1 MSFLESLPVSRRY
14 PARSIRVDHDGG
26 QLVLRPMLATDAE
39 EVVASVEASLPELR
53 AFMPWSHAP
62 QTCEGQ
68 FDRLRI
74 GEAKYFVG
82 EEMVMG
88 LFRGDSLLTM
98 VGLHP
103 RIPLNPKALEIG
115 YWAPTPHAGK
125 GFTTLAVK
133 VATIYA
139 FDKLGADRVQV
150 GCDETN
156 HGSRRVIEKCGFAFE
171 GVQRNILIASSPEL
185 VAGGFRGTARNP
197 SYALFPDTFEAL
209 AWVAEVRARL
219 VYENIAGRI
228 LPRAL

>member
-1 MSFLESLPVSRRY
+1 MSFLDSLPVSRRY
-14 PARSIRVDHDGG
+14 PARSIRVDDHPE
-26 QLVLRPMLATDAE
+26 LVLRPTRATDAE
-39 EVVASVEASLPELR
+39 EIVAAIEASLPALR

-62 QTCEGQ
+62 QTCELQ
-68 FDRLRI
+68 FDRLRA
-74 GEAKYFVG
+74 GEAKYFAG
-82 EEMVMG
+82 EELVMG
-88 LFRGDSLLTM
+88 LFRGDAMLTM

-103 RIPLNPKALEIG
+103 RVPLNPKALEIG

-125 GFTTLAVK
+125 GYTTLAVK
-133 VATIYA
+133 LATVYA

-156 HGSRRVIEKCGFAFE
+156 HGSRRVIEKCGFAYE
-171 GVQRNILIASSPEL
+171 GVQRNILIASTPEL

-209 AWVAEVRARL
+209 PWVAELRGRL

-228 LPRAL
+228 LPKAL